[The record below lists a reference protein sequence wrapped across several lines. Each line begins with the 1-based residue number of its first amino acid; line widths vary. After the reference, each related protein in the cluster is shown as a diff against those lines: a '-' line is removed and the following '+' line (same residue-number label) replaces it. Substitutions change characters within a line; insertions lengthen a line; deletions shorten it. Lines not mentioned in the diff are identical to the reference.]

1 MRRRRF
7 ITLAGWRDFIAWPFA
22 SRTQQA
28 AMPLVGFL
36 DPRPPDGMTE
46 RVRAFRQGLKDAGYI
61 EGQNFAIEYRWA
73 EGRYDR
79 GAGSGAGSPACGCHR
94 DPGQHRRHARGQGGD
109 GDNSHCLHHW
119 CRPGEKLAWLP
130 SLNQAGRQ
138 KLMQR
143 ALIWLVSVVVLA
155 WTVSAHAAL
164 PSLKGTYAFTGT
176 LGCLF
181 APGSD
186 SAPPNPPGTMLPNAG
201 FRPNLV
207 PFDVPSSFSISNS
220 IVGVR
225 RFNGDGTGTVS
236 ATEVG
241 IVMRPT
247 PGSTGYPSFPPD
259 ASSAQ
264 IQYSFT
270 YTFNPNGTFATSL
283 SGPLSGTFLAGP
295 RSGQT
300 FSIPDLPQFLGVP
313 SQDFSTIVLAEP
325 APMVETVTY
334 SNGDVW
340 PRICLR
346 SRVLIRIG
354 Q

>member
-1 MRRRRF
+1 MLLYPRSREPMPSRVHWVVFSRRGPTPPHQIRP
-7 ITLAGWRDFIAWPFA
+7 AQCC
-22 SRTQQA
+22 RTR
-28 AMPLVGFL
+28 GS
-36 DPRPPDGMTE
+36 DP
-46 RVRAFRQGLKDAGYI
+46 I
-61 EGQNFAIEYRWA
+61 
-73 EGRYDR
+73 
-79 GAGSGAGSPACGCHR
+79 
-94 DPGQHRRHARGQGGD
+94 
-109 GDNSHCLHHW
+109 W
-119 CRPGEKLAWLP
+119 CRLTSPHHFP
-130 SLNQAGRQ
+130 SQAVSWVFAN
-138 KLMQR
+138 LM
-143 ALIWLVSVVVLA
+143 ATA
-155 WTVSAHAAL
+155 
-164 PSLKGTYAFTGT
+164 
-176 LGCLF
+176 
-181 APGSD
+181 
-186 SAPPNPPGTMLPNAG
+186 
-201 FRPNLV
+201 
-207 PFDVPSSFSISNS
+207 
-220 IVGVR
+220 
-225 RFNGDGTGTVS
+225 

-247 PGSTGYPSFPPD
+247 GPTGYPSSPPD

-340 PRICLR
+340 PRICHR
-346 SRVLIRIG
+346 SHVLIRIG

>member
-1 MRRRRF
+1 
-7 ITLAGWRDFIAWPFA
+7 
-22 SRTQQA
+22 
-28 AMPLVGFL
+28 
-36 DPRPPDGMTE
+36 
-46 RVRAFRQGLKDAGYI
+46 
-61 EGQNFAIEYRWA
+61 
-73 EGRYDR
+73 
-79 GAGSGAGSPACGCHR
+79 
-94 DPGQHRRHARGQGGD
+94 
-109 GDNSHCLHHW
+109 
-119 CRPGEKLAWLP
+119 
-130 SLNQAGRQ
+130 
-138 KLMQR
+138 MQR

-155 WTVSAHAAL
+155 WTVSAHAAP

-176 LGCLF
+176 LSCLF

-247 PGSTGYPSFPPD
+247 PGPTGYPSFPPD

>member
-1 MRRRRF
+1 
-7 ITLAGWRDFIAWPFA
+7 
-22 SRTQQA
+22 
-28 AMPLVGFL
+28 
-36 DPRPPDGMTE
+36 
-46 RVRAFRQGLKDAGYI
+46 
-61 EGQNFAIEYRWA
+61 
-73 EGRYDR
+73 
-79 GAGSGAGSPACGCHR
+79 
-94 DPGQHRRHARGQGGD
+94 
-109 GDNSHCLHHW
+109 
-119 CRPGEKLAWLP
+119 
-130 SLNQAGRQ
+130 
-138 KLMQR
+138 
-143 ALIWLVSVVVLA
+143 
-155 WTVSAHAAL
+155 
-164 PSLKGTYAFTGT
+164 
-176 LGCLF
+176 
-181 APGSD
+181 
-186 SAPPNPPGTMLPNAG
+186 
-201 FRPNLV
+201 
-207 PFDVPSSFSISNS
+207 
-220 IVGVR
+220 VGVR

-247 PGSTGYPSFPPD
+247 PGPTGYPSFPPD

-340 PRICLR
+340 PRICHR

>member
-1 MRRRRF
+1 M
-7 ITLAGWRDFIAWPFA
+7 APCSA
-22 SRTQQA
+22 RTA
-28 AMPLVGFL
+28 ARMPVIGFL
-36 DPRPPDGMTE
+36 NTQSPEGIPHW
-46 RVRAFRQGLKDAGYI
+46 VAAFRQGLKETGFV
-61 EGQNFAIEYRWA
+61 EGQNVAIEYRWA
-73 EGRYDR
+73 QSQYDR
-79 GAGSGAGSPACGCHR
+79 LPELAADLVRRRVAVIVTPGSTAATLAAKAATATIPIVFIIGADPVKIGLVASP
-94 DPGQHRRHARGQGGD
+94 Q
-109 GDNSHCLHHW
+109 S
-119 CRPGEKLAWLP
+119 
-130 SLNQAGRQ
+130 AGRQ
-138 KLMQR
+138 ELMQR

-176 LGCLF
+176 LSCLF

-247 PGSTGYPSFPPD
+247 PGPTGYPSFPPD

-340 PRICLR
+340 PRICHR
-346 SRVLIRIG
+346 SHVLIRIG